1 MTYSDH
7 TISIETVLGDN
18 DEFDNSFYAYL
29 DEYSIHY
36 AVGDIGDSGYPVV
49 EYTGGPIALCNMLK
63 ERFGLEQQE
72 IQELYPNIHGE
83 K

>member
-72 IQELYPNIHGE
+72 IQELYPNIHG
-83 K
+83 

>member
-63 ERFGLEQQE
+63 ARFGLEQQE
-72 IQELYPNIHGE
+72 IQELYPNIHG
-83 K
+83 